1 MEVQIQRLQSTV
13 QAFDGEV
20 PLSPQTMNR
29 IVRAVLEA
37 LQRSGDAC
45 RSACAPNSGS
55 PAASAT
61 NSKSGSKQ
69 RWNR

>member
-13 QAFDGEV
+13 QAFDGDL

-37 LQRSGDAC
+37 LNDQEMHAQRVRGEQRITSGVSHELEE
-45 RSACAPNSGS
+45 RE
-55 PAASAT
+55 
-61 NSKSGSKQ
+61 
-69 RWNR
+69 

>member
-13 QAFDGEV
+13 QAFDGDV

-37 LQRSGDAC
+37 LNDQETHAQRVRAEQRITSGVSHELEE
-45 RSACAPNSGS
+45 RE
-55 PAASAT
+55 
-61 NSKSGSKQ
+61 
-69 RWNR
+69 